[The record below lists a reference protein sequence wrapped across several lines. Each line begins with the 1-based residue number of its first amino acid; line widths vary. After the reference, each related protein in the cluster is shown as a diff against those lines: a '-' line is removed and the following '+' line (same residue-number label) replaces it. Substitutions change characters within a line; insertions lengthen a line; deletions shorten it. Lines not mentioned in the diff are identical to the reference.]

1 MPAEKIISLTP
12 SRRKALEIL
21 NKSSSLT
28 AGSFAVQYYTEPR
41 HQYLFTAVSNQGN
54 GACAGKKAWLCA
66 GSFLGKLAKE
76 GLVRREYDRWRGL
89 WMFHITEKGKDA
101 LRTSDKSISL
111 ATLSS
116 VEQLKD

>member
-1 MPAEKIISLTP
+1 MNKEVTPPQTISLTP

-66 GSFLGKLAKE
+66 GSFLGKLCKE
-76 GLVRREYDRWRGL
+76 GLARREYDGRREL
-89 WMFHITEKGKDA
+89 WMFRITEKGKKALHADA
-101 LRTSDKSISL
+101 LAETHD
-111 ATLSS
+111 T
-116 VEQLKD
+116 DG